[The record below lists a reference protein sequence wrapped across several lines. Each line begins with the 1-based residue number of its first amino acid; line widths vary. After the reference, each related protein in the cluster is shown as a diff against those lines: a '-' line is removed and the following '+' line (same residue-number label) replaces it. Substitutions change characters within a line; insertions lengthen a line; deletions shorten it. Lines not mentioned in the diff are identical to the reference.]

1 MMEMKIGDI
10 GACLNIYIFCN
21 DKNNTISCYI
31 EKQMQLTLVVEHAF
45 E

>member
-1 MMEMKIGDI
+1 MVEMKIGDM

-31 EKQMQLTLVVEHAF
+31 EKYMQLTLVVEHAL